1 MFQLARDLLCKHLQQ
16 QPSPSTSI
24 NIPTA
29 FIIHPINFPTFT
41 PEVLL
46 ASLLSTTTTPI
57 LSREK
62 AIRHLDSVR
71 LLPVFD
77 LTTAAQSI
85 TKVSTTLD
93 EIKAQRNPPKKEV
106 YPVLLIIAGLD
117 SLTEAVIRSSNPVKG
132 TAMLAAVL
140 RSLTRLTRVHSSF
153 LSVLLVNVSG
163 VGGVGVSYSSTLQI
177 AKDRGTT
184 AAAGAAAAGAA
195 AASSS
200 DCGVQSMFHPGMA
213 LFPSLLLRTLDQG
226 VDTHLLMSTVQN
238 VRVVEVI
245 KDRGGGGTGKWCVWD
260 V

>member
-1 MFQLARDLLCKHLQQ
+1 
-16 QPSPSTSI
+16 
-24 NIPTA
+24 
-29 FIIHPINFPTFT
+29 
-41 PEVLL
+41 
-46 ASLLSTTTTPI
+46 
-57 LSREK
+57 
-62 AIRHLDSVR
+62 
-71 LLPVFD
+71 
-77 LTTAAQSI
+77 
-85 TKVSTTLD
+85 
-93 EIKAQRNPPKKEV
+93 
-106 YPVLLIIAGLD
+106 
-117 SLTEAVIRSSNPVKG
+117 
-132 TAMLAAVL
+132 MLAAVL